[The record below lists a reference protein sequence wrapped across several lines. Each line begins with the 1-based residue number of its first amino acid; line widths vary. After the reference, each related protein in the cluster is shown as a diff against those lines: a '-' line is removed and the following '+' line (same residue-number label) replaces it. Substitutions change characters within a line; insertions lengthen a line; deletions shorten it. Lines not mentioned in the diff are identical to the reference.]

1 MTPHPTFTGRHV
13 LLVEDEPRLHEMLL
27 RAIREMSFEP
37 TGVASA
43 EQAMRLLEQRLHPIL
58 IVDLNLPGA
67 SGMELIRTARGRWPH
82 IQAIILTGFGDLN
95 AARQAI
101 HLDVVDFLTK
111 PCALGDLEVALDR
124 AFHRLL
130 DEHSTAIASPG
141 IEPKQAADSLG
152 DDDAEDRQE
161 SNSAATHDNSQER
174 SPFPGQVQ
182 SAQKMAF
189 EPRDGNGAMSME
201 DVERRTILAV
211 LEKHKGNRSSAA
223 AELGISLRK
232 LYYRLAQYQKR
243 GLPLF

>member
-1 MTPHPTFTGRHV
+1 MTRHPTFTGRRV
-13 LLVEDEPRLHEMLL
+13 LLVEDEPRLREMLL
-27 RAIREMSFEP
+27 RAIREMSFKP
-37 TGVASA
+37 SGVSSA
-43 EQAMRLLEQRLHPIL
+43 EQALRLLEQQPHPIL

-67 SGMELIRTARGRWPH
+67 SGMELLRTARGRWPH

-130 DEHSTAIASPG
+130 NDHPTALAPTAVERGRQPIRVLEADADEQENNVAVTG
-141 IEPKQAADSLG
+141 DSRRVG
-152 DDDAEDRQE
+152 
-161 SNSAATHDNSQER
+161 SNSLAHFNRLSRWHSSRATATALCR
-174 SPFPGQVQ
+174 W
-182 SAQKMAF
+182 
-189 EPRDGNGAMSME
+189 
-201 DVERRTILAV
+201 RTSSGGLF
-211 LEKHKGNRSSAA
+211 LPSWKSTTGNRSSAA

-243 GLPLF
+243 GLPLP